1 MSQITSDIGYCRAW
15 IRQSLNEGIL
25 SSYLQTIRKNSSA
38 LNPYYKKYSF
48 LKDTEKMEVAE
59 KIMEGIEIC
68 IIFNLPINSS
78 LLNEWTY
85 HPLQMAGIYS
95 PPMKSC
101 PIASG
106 IDVASSLSNT
116 EYIPTPKP
124 VQGNECFS
132 SEISNSPFRKCSIPE
147 MVEDLAAQEENFD
160 LLIEK
165 VDKMTAVEEADEN
178 KLELEQPEEAT
189 EYSIEQKSQMGN
201 SIISRMGW
209 SSSIEDDE
217 STNEKPNLKIQI
229 SRSDS
234 ITTSISSVKS
244 PAMDRRSYGTLLAAY
259 ENRQTYQRPIDIN
272 DLWVWERFEN
282 TLEVSTVRSSTNSK
296 TPDVEVVEE
305 DLGFE
310 IIQPG
315 MDDKFSF
322 AELQEMVKQTCKL
335 AREKGLDSQGYTCG
349 CSHSFAIGSS
359 TVQ

>member
-1 MSQITSDIGYCRAW
+1 
-15 IRQSLNEGIL
+15 
-25 SSYLQTIRKNSSA
+25 
-38 LNPYYKKYSF
+38 
-48 LKDTEKMEVAE
+48 
-59 KIMEGIEIC
+59 MEGIEIC

-106 IDVASSLSNT
+106 IDVASSLSNA

-132 SEISNSPFRKCSIPE
+132 SEISNSPFRKCAIPE

-160 LLIEK
+160 LLLEK
-165 VDKMTAVEEADEN
+165 VDKMTAVEESDEN
-178 KLELEQPEEAT
+178 KLEQPEEAT
-189 EYSIEQKSQMGN
+189 EYSAEQKSQMGN

-209 SSSIEDDE
+209 SSSIEEDE
-217 STNEKPNLKIQI
+217 NTNEKPNLKI
-229 SRSDS
+229 SRSES
-234 ITTSISSVKS
+234 MTTSITSVKS
-244 PAMDRRSYGTLLAAY
+244 PMDRKSYGTLLAAHQ
-259 ENRQTYQRPIDIN
+259 NRESYQRPIDIN
-272 DLWVWERFEN
+272 DVWERFEN

-310 IIQPG
+310 VIQSG
-315 MDDKFSF
+315 IDDKFSF
-322 AELQEMVKQTCKL
+322 QELQEMVKQTCKL
-335 AREKGLDSQGYTCG
+335 AREKGLDSQGYSCG

>member
-1 MSQITSDIGYCRAW
+1 
-15 IRQSLNEGIL
+15 
-25 SSYLQTIRKNSSA
+25 
-38 LNPYYKKYSF
+38 
-48 LKDTEKMEVAE
+48 MEVAE

-116 EYIPTPKP
+116 EQIPTPKP

-147 MVEDLAAQEENFD
+147 MVQDLAAQEENFD
-160 LLIEK
+160 LLLEK
-165 VDKMTAVEEADEN
+165 VDKMTAVEEGDEY
-178 KLELEQPEEAT
+178 KLEQPEEAT
-189 EYSIEQKSQMGN
+189 EYSTEQKSQMGN

-217 STNEKPNLKIQI
+217 NTSEKPNLKIQI

-234 ITTSISSVKS
+234 MTTSISSVRS
-244 PAMDRRSYGTLLAAY
+244 PLDRKSYGTLLAAY
-259 ENRQTYQRPIDIN
+259 QNRESYQRPIDIN
-272 DLWVWERFEN
+272 DVWERFEN
-282 TLEVSTVRSSTNSK
+282 TLEVTTVRSSTKSK
-296 TPDVEVVEE
+296 TPEVEIVEE

-310 IIQPG
+310 VIQPG

-322 AELQEMVKQTCKL
+322 QELQEMVKQTCKL

-359 TVQ
+359 AVQ